1 MNPIDD
7 RRDERSGRQTEGT
20 MIIEVL
26 LTAFIVTFIAIAILG
41 HVLVLQAAFTP
52 APGHVRGKKP
62 TARRH
67 ITRQSPVR
75 GSRRRVGSASR
86 VAGSRAVPAFTRSSS

>member
-1 MNPIDD
+1 MNPLDD

-52 APGHVRGKKP
+52 APGRVRGKDD
-62 TARRH
+62 RRPSH
-67 ITRQSPVR
+67 HAPIAGTRIAAE
-75 GSRRRVGSASR
+75 SR
-86 VAGSRAVPAFTRSSS
+86 